1 MNTETIESIDMTP
14 TWEYAARIYTM
25 TMINGTDKGKRE
37 ATEELVKMG
46 KMVDEL
52 QKKLKEWELF
62 EKSEAKA
69 TEWED

>member
-1 MNTETIESIDMTP
+1 MNKETIDIDMTP
-14 TWEYAARIYTM
+14 TWEVAARIYTM
-25 TMINGTDKGKRE
+25 TMINGTDEGKRE

-52 QKKLKEWELF
+52 QKKLKEWEMF

-69 TEWED
+69 NEI

>member
-1 MNTETIESIDMTP
+1 MTP

-46 KMVDEL
+46 QMVDDL
-52 QKKLKEWELF
+52 QKKLKEWEMF
-62 EKSEAKA
+62 EKSEAIA
-69 TEWED
+69 NMNPES